1 MQDRI
6 YTVLFGTHKTW
17 HGLAGMHARQLQA
30 QPWPF
35 YIAGQQPGVQVVG
48 TGSWSIIMLNS
59 AYMIALCRIAAY
71 QDLDPRAWKTS
82 FMHMHLRHFLV
93 GTVYRLSGVKE
104 STYTQRPL
112 SAQWMLE
119 YPDGHE
125 SPH

>member
-1 MQDRI
+1 
-6 YTVLFGTHKTW
+6 
-17 HGLAGMHARQLQA
+17 
-30 QPWPF
+30 
-35 YIAGQQPGVQVVG
+35 
-48 TGSWSIIMLNS
+48 
-59 AYMIALCRIAAY
+59 MIALCRIAAY

-93 GTVYRLSGVKE
+93 GTVYRLSGVKG